1 MKMFHKMMVAPL
13 VAIVF
18 STATAATGFW
28 AISRQESALAKL
40 AETYLEARR
49 ISNQVR
55 FQVALARAD
64 IYRLFTVQSNYD
76 DARVKQERS
85 KVASALGDAAA
96 LVAEVQK
103 KSTELD
109 PKAAQTATEAIKRY
123 AKKADAAIDLGSV
136 DINTG
141 IAAMMSADDQFKDM
155 LGAVES
161 MTKAVTKASA
171 DHIDVTRQAA
181 AKSKLIM
188 LVSGA
193 IAIIAAFFLAW
204 LISARVTK
212 RLHVVIDASNRLAD
226 NDLSVQVSDHGKDE
240 VAEVVHALERMR
252 VEMSSI
258 ISNIHMA
265 SENVSTASSEIA
277 QGNADLSSRTESQA
291 GSLQQTAS
299 SVEQLTGTVRQSAD
313 NAKQASVLAASA
325 STVAAKGGVAVGQVV
340 TTMSEI
346 QASSKKIADIISVID
361 GIAFQTNILALN
373 AAVEAARAGEQGR
386 GFAVVAGEVR
396 ILAQRSAQAAKE
408 IKALISTSVDKVES
422 GTRQVADAG
431 ATMQEI
437 VTQVKRVNDLIEE
450 ITSATTEQAGGIEQV
465 NQAVTS
471 LDQVTQQN
479 AALVEQSAA
488 AAASLKD
495 QAVALNEAVSVFKL
509 QRATA

>member
-1 MKMFHKMMVAPL
+1 MRMFHKMMVAPL

-18 STATAATGFW
+18 ATTTAATGFW
-28 AISRQESALAKL
+28 AISQQESALAKL
-40 AETYLEARR
+40 SHRYLEARR
-49 ISNQVR
+49 IANQVR
-55 FQVALARAD
+55 FQMALARAD
-64 IYRLFTVQSNYD
+64 IYRLFTVQSNFD

-85 KVASALGDAAA
+85 KIANSIADAAE
-96 LVAEVQK
+96 LVAEAQK
-103 KSTELD
+103 KSVELD
-109 PKAAQTATEAIKRY
+109 PKTAQAAAEAIKQY
-123 AKKADAAIDLGSV
+123 AKKADAAIDMGSIDV
-136 DINTG
+136 NTG
-141 IAAMMSADDQFKDM
+141 IGAMMAADDQFKTT
-155 LGAVES
+155 LASVES
-161 MTKAVTKASA
+161 MTKNMTKSA
-171 DHIDVTRQAA
+171 TDYLDATRQSAA
-181 AKSKLIM
+181 RFKIIM
-188 LVSGA
+188 LISGA
-193 IAIIAAFFLAW
+193 IGIIAAFLLAW

-212 RLHVVIDASNRLAD
+212 RLHVVIDASNRIAD
-226 NDLSVQVSDHGKDE
+226 NDLSVKIADDGKDE
-240 VAEVVHALERMR
+240 VAQVANALERMR
-252 VEMSSI
+252 LEMSSI

-325 STVAAKGGVAVGQVV
+325 STVAAKGGIAVGQVV

-450 ITSATTEQAGGIEQV
+450 ITSATIEQAGGIEQV

-495 QAVALNEAVSVFKL
+495 QAVALNDAVSVFKL
-509 QRATA
+509 QRAGV